1 MMRQLMDEDRIDTH
15 IITSEYPR
23 TQTEA
28 RTLLGRVVAD
38 RAIGRFVFGTKDKDQ
53 CVKTMGLSS
62 EVDVVQD
69 DALRAIWAAVE
80 SNGCP
85 VRFSSASSSMISS
98 TSDSSV
104 CMKDEHEN
112 ESTGMNRPSFCY
124 C

>member
-23 TQTEA
+23 TQAEA

-53 CVKTMGLSS
+53 RIKTMGLSS
-62 EVDVVQD
+62 EVDVVHD
-69 DALRAIWAAVE
+69 DALPAIWAAVG

-98 TSDSSV
+98 TDDSSV
-104 CMKDEHEN
+104 CMKDEHE
-112 ESTGMNRPSFCY
+112 SRGMNRPSFCY